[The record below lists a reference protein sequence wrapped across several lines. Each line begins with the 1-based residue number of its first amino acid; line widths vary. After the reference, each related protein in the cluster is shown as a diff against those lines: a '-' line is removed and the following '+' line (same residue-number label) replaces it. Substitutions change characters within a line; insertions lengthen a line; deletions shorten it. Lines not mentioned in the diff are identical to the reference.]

1 MNIADKTA
9 FTGGDM
15 ELLKKEC
22 KDLDKLLIPASEV
35 ELMIVLGEGNNI
47 VISYKVNSAYK
58 STVS

>member
-9 FTGGDM
+9 FTGYDM

-22 KDLDKLLIPASEV
+22 KDFDKLLIPASEV

-47 VISYKVNSAYK
+47 VISY
-58 STVS
+58 